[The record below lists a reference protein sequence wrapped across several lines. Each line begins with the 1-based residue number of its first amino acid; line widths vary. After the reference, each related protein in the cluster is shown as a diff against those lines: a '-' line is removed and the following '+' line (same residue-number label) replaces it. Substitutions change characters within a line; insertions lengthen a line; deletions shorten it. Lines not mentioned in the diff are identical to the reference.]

1 MKSSRLICKY
11 RQVCILVAI
20 IASLGLLG
28 VHAKPAE
35 KPVLIADIPHVLQKP
50 DFCGEACIAMYLQ
63 KLGHSA
69 TQDDIF
75 NLAGI
80 DPALARGCVA
90 KDMNAVLK
98 RLGFNPGAV
107 WYKIDPKKSKDQL
120 ETQWKLLLAD
130 LRKGIPSI
138 VCMHYSEA
146 PKSPGHFRLVLGYDP
161 KTDEI
166 IYHEPAEP
174 NGAYR
179 RMTRKKFVELWPL
192 KYKKDQWLA
201 IRMSLKPVKISLP
214 ESAAGFTNADY
225 TQHMMALKPKV
236 PKGFTIILQPPF
248 VVIGDERPQTVRY
261 RAERTVKWFT
271 DRIGKL
277 YFKKDP
283 PKIYDIWLFK
293 DDTSYR
299 KHAAELFND
308 HPDTPYGYCSDEHGA
323 LIMNIGTGG
332 GTLCH
337 EMVHA
342 FIASNFP
349 DCPAWFNEG
358 LGSLYEQSG
367 SRAGRV
373 VGLTNWRLKGLQ
385 AEIKADTLP
394 SFKELLSTTTYQFY
408 NMAKGNNYA
417 QARYLCYYLQ
427 QKALLVKFYN
437 AFIQNIKTDPSGY
450 ETMKRIL
457 KEDDLE
463 DFKNRWQEWVM
474 KLRFP

>member
-1 MKSSRLICKY
+1 
-11 RQVCILVAI
+11 
-20 IASLGLLG
+20 
-28 VHAKPAE
+28 
-35 KPVLIADIPHVLQKP
+35 
-50 DFCGEACIAMYLQ
+50 
-63 KLGHSA
+63 
-69 TQDDIF
+69 
-75 NLAGI
+75 
-80 DPALARGCVA
+80 
-90 KDMNAVLK
+90 
-98 RLGFNPGAV
+98 
-107 WYKIDPKKSKDQL
+107 
-120 ETQWKLLLAD
+120 
-130 LRKGIPSI
+130 
-138 VCMHYSEA
+138 
-146 PKSPGHFRLVLGYDP
+146 
-161 KTDEI
+161 
-166 IYHEPAEP
+166 
-174 NGAYR
+174 
-179 RMTRKKFVELWPL
+179 
-192 KYKKDQWLA
+192 
-201 IRMSLKPVKISLP
+201 
-214 ESAAGFTNADY
+214 
-225 TQHMMALKPKV
+225 
-236 PKGFTIILQPPF
+236 
-248 VVIGDERPQTVRY
+248 
-261 RAERTVKWFT
+261 
-271 DRIGKL
+271 
-277 YFKKDP
+277 
-283 PKIYDIWLFK
+283 
-293 DDTSYR
+293 
-299 KHAAELFND
+299 
-308 HPDTPYGYCSDEHGA
+308 
-323 LIMNIGTGG
+323 MNIGTGG

-427 QKALLVKFYN
+427 QNALLVKFYN